1 MSSECIQAVLAN
13 TLDSLLVFSVE
24 LLDEVLDEQRQI
36 LEPVAQRRQ
45 LDRVN
50 VKTVVE
56 VLAQSPFADR
66 LTHRTIGCGQDAH
79 VDWQVFACAEA
90 QNSLLFENTEQFGLH
105 LGPHLGDLIEQ
116 KAATVRPLEASL
128 AAAIRASKSP
138 TLVAEQF
145 AFDQAFRD
153 SGAIDCHVWWV
164 LARRSVVNR
173 AGGPLF
179 PRTALAS
186 DNHRRARKS
195 GFFDQAYGPAYR

>member
-1 MSSECIQAVLAN
+1 MKCSTSKGKSS
-13 TLDSLLVFSVE
+13 SRSS
-24 LLDEVLDEQRQI
+24 
-36 LEPVAQRRQ
+36 QRRQ
-45 LDRVN
+45 LDCVN

-66 LTHRTIGCGQDAH
+66 LTHRTIGCGEDAH

-90 QNSLLFENTEQFGLH
+90 QNSLLFENPEQFGLH

-128 AAAIRASKSP
+128 AAAIRAG
-138 TLVAEQF
+138 LVAEQF

-153 SGAIDCHVWWV
+153 SGAIDCHVRSV
-164 LARRSVVNR
+164 LARRSVVDR

-179 PRTALAS
+179 PVPLSPVTMTGALVRAASSIRRMARRIAS
-186 DNHRRARKS
+186 D
-195 GFFDQAYGPAYR
+195 